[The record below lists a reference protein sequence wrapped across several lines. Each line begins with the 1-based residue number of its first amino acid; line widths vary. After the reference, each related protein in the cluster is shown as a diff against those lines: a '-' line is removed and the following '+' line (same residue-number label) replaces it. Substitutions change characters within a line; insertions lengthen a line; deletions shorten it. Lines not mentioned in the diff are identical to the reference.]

1 MINPD
6 SSGAKPEETTG
17 LLRRR
22 DQGGGR
28 RENPTNG
35 QIMVMNATCP
45 FLYPATPELRISS
58 FTFGGLQ
65 SMTAQNTGHM
75 YN

>member
-6 SSGAKPEETTG
+6 SNGVKPEETTG

-28 RENPTNG
+28 RENPRNG
-35 QIMVMNATCP
+35 QIMVMNATCA
-45 FLYPATPELRISS
+45 FLYPATPEHHISS

-75 YN
+75 CN